1 MFLVV
6 QNDPQCPA
14 GGLAGLLTCSGH
26 PFRTVAAYGGEA
38 FPELSAVTG
47 VIVLGGEMGVNDD
60 AAFPHLGRV
69 RAFMSQTLD
78 AGTPLLGICLGG
90 QLLAQVAGGAVASP
104 SSYGEQGVCEVTLN
118 EQGIADPLFAGV
130 ANPFVTFQ
138 LHNDSFSVPA
148 GATLLAS
155 SSACPTQA
163 FRLGRHAYGLQFHP
177 EVDQSIVSAWG
188 ALSTPPK
195 DFLSSFQA
203 SQLLFDSASR
213 SILAN
218 FISLAVAA
226 HPLDI

>member
-14 GGLAGLLTCSGH
+14 GGLAGLLACSGH
-26 PFRTVAAYGGEA
+26 PFSTVAAYGEA
-38 FPELSAVTG
+38 ALPDLCGLTG
-47 VIVLGGEMGVNDD
+47 VIVLGGEMGVHDD
-60 AAFPHLGRV
+60 FPHLGRV
-69 RAFMSQTLD
+69 RALMSQALE

-104 SSYGEQGVCEVTLN
+104 SSHAEKGICQVELN
-118 EQGIADPLFAGV
+118 EQGSADPLFAGV

-155 SSACPTQA
+155 SPACPAQA

-188 ALSTPPK
+188 AFSTPPR

-213 SILAN
+213 AILAN
-218 FISLAVAA
+218 FISLAAAA
-226 HPLDI
+226 HHLDI